1 MAKKGPNDDTSTP
14 GTARAK
20 AARPRTRRSSSK
32 EVADTVQTS
41 PVQATPAIDA
51 AVETHE
57 GREYPLHEIADDRS
71 TSGPHGD
78 ALLQPSEDEIRY
90 RAYQRY
96 IARGGQHGAD
106 FDDWLQ
112 AEQELR
118 KR

>member
-1 MAKKGPNDDTSTP
+1 MAKKGPSDDNNTP
-14 GTARAK
+14 GPARAK

-32 EVADTVQTS
+32 EVADTVQTG
-41 PVQATPAIDA
+41 PVQATPAIDLK
-51 AVETHE
+51 THE

-71 TSGPHGD
+71 MSGPHGD
-78 ALLQPSEDEIRY
+78 ALLHPSEDEIRY

-96 IARGGQHGAD
+96 IARGGEHGAD

-118 KR
+118 RR